1 MINCNKEEIQALVY
15 YANKNGVKKENI
27 SNYVFEKIAMTLPQD
42 ILVNLKI
49 IGKKQEKNL
58 KTILDFYHKGEHSNF
73 PKFLE
78 KTKNQK
84 NIVYT
89 FTGYLE
95 DIIEESDKINNPLV
109 GEIKKNN
116 VKIIQLNSVKSER
129 EFETHIDDYLD
140 DDNLKVCVIKFLPGE
155 GTFMNYIKY
164 FIENKLTEKEKT
176 DKKLFVYIVYMSR
189 ITTKEIN
196 EIEKKNIKRKR
207 RI

>member
-1 MINCNKEEIQALVY
+1 MDEGLIREAEKIKNTIDGFFNCSKTFKAINYDLKKLMINCNKEEIQALVY

-116 VKIIQLNSVKSER
+116 VKIIQLNI
-129 EFETHIDDYLD
+129 HI
-140 DDNLKVCVIKFLPGE
+140 
-155 GTFMNYIKY
+155 
-164 FIENKLTEKEKT
+164 
-176 DKKLFVYIVYMSR
+176 
-189 ITTKEIN
+189 
-196 EIEKKNIKRKR
+196 
-207 RI
+207 